1 MVSLRNSR
9 EFSAHARVSS
19 PNEASAVGWVLRIL
33 YDAGDEAQCLPA
45 VIYGRDQ
52 CSIPDGAGQSKFIL
66 KNLHHY
72 SGHPHLARFY
82 EPSKPSARNR
92 LLERNRK
99 MRSFMLKVTEYDQDK
114 TLLILTNNPPP
125 YPLDLQGKD
134 VGPKYFPREL
144 LAKDAQQ
151 LCRPTETLP
160 LPLMPQKKM
169 SRSLLKPVFPVT
181 LMGDSAPK
189 QKQWFRFST
198 DNDFKSEGKYSK
210 FYTSRKQKKMYPQL
224 TFSPVNK
231 REMRKDASQRLQ
243 GAGPTSK
250 TKWEP
255 LTLASLQEE
264 KPTKTAPGEN
274 TFRQGRAPQWIIK
287 TATNMT

>member
-1 MVSLRNSR
+1 MSTSCSVL
-9 EFSAHARVSS
+9 S
-19 PNEASAVGWVLRIL
+19 PHTGAPVELVGDQFDVLEMQISEQV
-33 YDAGDEAQCLPA
+33 DKT
-45 VIYGRDQ
+45 
-52 CSIPDGAGQSKFIL
+52 IPDGAGQSKFIL
-66 KNLHHY
+66 KNLHYY

-99 MRSFMLKVTEYDQDK
+99 IRSFILKVMEYDQDK

-125 YPLDLQGKD
+125 YPIDLQGKD
-134 VGPKYFPREL
+134 VSPKYFPREL

-151 LCRPTETLP
+151 LRRPTETLP
-160 LPLMPQKKM
+160 LPLMPQEKM

-181 LMGDSAPK
+181 LMGHPAPK
-189 QKQWFRFST
+189 QQQWFRLRS
-198 DNDFKSEGKYSK
+198 
-210 FYTSRKQKKMYPQL
+210 
-224 TFSPVNK
+224 
-231 REMRKDASQRLQ
+231 
-243 GAGPTSK
+243 AGPTSK
-250 TKWEP
+250 AKWEP

-287 TATNMT
+287 KAMNIT